1 MNRTYR
7 NTFSIIL
14 MLTFYLVPTL
24 LVAAGHAKSEAR
36 AQLLQALEAYQPGS
50 APDADVTRSIDAAAA
65 KLEQLVGPP
74 DLQADASAAAGQWLT
89 LFSSQGIF
97 GEIDLS
103 FMTRAMPGG
112 GAEGGTARIEQ
123 VVQELRPAQG
133 FYRNM
138 MVMQVGS
145 QAVPALYIATADLSI
160 SATQSNLLEVR
171 FRRIEFVPG
180 SAAVSPAQLR
190 SALKLAEGTPLA
202 LEIPLMQGAP
212 ASDSTVTYLDGNL
225 RINRGKDYF
234 AVMRRL
240 Q

>member
-1 MNRTYR
+1 MALYLLPAQ
-7 NTFSIIL
+7 L
-14 MLTFYLVPTL
+14 M
-24 LVAAGHAKSEAR
+24 AAGHAENEAR

-50 APDADVTRSIDAAAA
+50 APDAEVTRLIDAAAA
-65 KLEQLVGPP
+65 RLEQLVGPP

-112 GAEGGTARIEQ
+112 GSEGGTARIEQ

-138 MVMQVGS
+138 MVMQVGA
-145 QAVPALYIATADLSI
+145 QGVPALYIATADLSI
-160 SATQSNLLEVR
+160 STAQSNLLEVR

-180 SAAVSPAQLR
+180 SAAVSPAELR
-190 SALKLAEGTPLA
+190 SALKLPAGTPLA
-202 LEIPLMQGAP
+202 LEIPLMPGAP
-212 ASDSTVTYLDGNL
+212 ASDSTVTYLDDEL